1 MGPGPSDVSHEEH
14 EANERSSCN
23 FFFFFLH
30 IMTRPLRSYTFL
42 KDFVAHSSV
51 PWTNASIDGYYV
63 ETFIYD

>member
-23 FFFFFLH
+23 FFFFLH